1 MGEIFL
7 IASLSSFLCF
17 KPGARNL
24 LENEKEGETGN
35 KMHHTRCW
43 MGETETLPSPHH
55 LAPTA
60 ASSGW
65 SFGDRGSFILN
76 ESQRFNYH
84 LEMGI
89 LITEMKLFCNEKWLE
104 DLFHQ

>member
-1 MGEIFL
+1 MLDGGNRNT
-7 IASLSSFLCF
+7 SL
-17 KPGARNL
+17 
-24 LENEKEGETGN
+24 
-35 KMHHTRCW
+35 
-43 MGETETLPSPHH
+43 PHH

-76 ESQRFNYH
+76 ESERFNYH

-104 DLFHQ
+104 DLFHQWKKR

>member
-43 MGETETLPSPHH
+43 MGETETLPSP
-55 LAPTA
+55 
-60 ASSGW
+60 
-65 SFGDRGSFILN
+65 
-76 ESQRFNYH
+76 
-84 LEMGI
+84 
-89 LITEMKLFCNEKWLE
+89 ITWHPLQLLVVGVLGTGEALY
-104 DLFHQ
+104 